1 MTVKLAGAAGNV
13 TLTQQMMK
21 GDDGGYYYPSIDEA
35 ANLSWVASESGM
47 AAPPQPINI
56 AGPAGP
62 KGDTG
67 IYVGAEEP
75 AKDVLVWLNP
85 EGEASENL
93 ATVGYVDEAIAN
105 VEVDLSEY
113 YTRTETDRY
122 FATIGYGD
130 DAIEN
135 INIPDVS
142 GYALKS
148 EIPDVSN
155 FATKDEIPEQQDL
168 SNYYTKSEIDALI
181 PASGEE
187 VSY

>member
-1 MTVKLAGAAGNV
+1 MTVKLGGAAGNV

-35 ANLSWVASESGM
+35 ANLSWVASESDM

-62 KGDTG
+62 KGEPG
-67 IYVGAEEP
+67 VYVGSEEP
-75 AKDVLVWLNP
+75 AEDVLIWLDP
-85 EGEASENL
+85 QGEASEAL
-93 ATVGYVDEAIAN
+93 VTKEYVDEAIAN

-113 YTRTETDRY
+113 YTRTETDEY
-122 FATIGYGD
+122 FATIGYVD
-130 DAIEN
+130 DALE
-135 INIPDVS
+135 
-142 GYALKS
+142 G
-148 EIPDVSN
+148 
-155 FATKDEIPEQQDL
+155 FDL
-168 SNYYTKSEIDALI
+168 SNYYTKSEIDAMI